1 MIRRGDGQLRMRDHP
16 DTSDGLGFDSRSSP
30 GLCSSEVEAQLEVIT
45 PGLTASVPWLMA
57 GQDTRPVPDAP
68 AGQCASS
75 RSAREMTRGQDVGLA
90 VACAEEALEEAPCRH
105 DPLCVWR
112 ALVTLVSAGELVTVD
127 EQCARL
133 VEDVEPGPFTRAQR
147 RSMMLRA
154 RARVARHT
162 GDLPGARR
170 VLGELIESD
179 VTQNVRLLGVSWL
192 VDVLLEE
199 GAIDEAVDLMERS
212 GLETAAQQWLMCRPM
227 LLSARAAVRLATG
240 AADIGFQ
247 DFLQAERLFEG
258 QRMSNRAMLLCPTQI
273 SLAAKAAHRD
283 EFAARIAGQ
292 VLLRARGWGEPRVL
306 GMALGTL
313 ATVEDGPDACAQL
326 TEAAELLEVGG
337 ARSELITV
345 NQELAR
351 RLAARDDVAG
361 ARWRIGQA
369 MGIAKEIGA
378 HGRVRDLRAEFGG
391 LTESVQLTRQ
401 ESRVASL
408 ARGGHSNEQIAGKLA
423 LSLRGVEFHLS
434 NVYRKLGVQGRR
446 GLRDALG
453 EQVAV
458 RRT

>member
-1 MIRRGDGQLRMRDHP
+1 MVRRGNGQLRTRERA
-16 DTSDGLGFDSRSSP
+16 DTPSGGLDLRGVE
-30 GLCSSEVEAQLEVIT
+30 GLCTSEVEARLDVVT

-57 GQDTRPVPDAP
+57 GQDTGPAP
-68 AGQCASS
+68 AVPAGLCASAK
-75 RSAREMTRGQDVGLA
+75 SAREMTRGKDVGLA
-90 VACAEEALEEAPCRH
+90 VAWAEEALDEAPCRH

-127 EQCARL
+127 EQCVRL

-170 VLGELIESD
+170 ILGELIESD
-179 VTQNVRLLGVSWL
+179 VSQNVRLLGVSWL

-199 GAIDEAVDLMERS
+199 GAIDEAVDLMADS
-212 GLETAAQQWLMCRPM
+212 GLERAAQQWLMCRPM

-240 AADIGFQ
+240 DADTGFQ

-273 SLAAKAAHRD
+273 SLAAKAARRD
-283 EFAARIAGQ
+283 ELAARIAGQ

-306 GMALGTL
+306 GMALSTL

-369 MGIAKEIGA
+369 VGIAKEIGA
-378 HGRVRDLRAEFGG
+378 HGRAQNLRAEFGG
-391 LTESVQLTRQ
+391 MTDSVRLTKQ

-408 ARGGHSNEQIAGKLA
+408 ARGGHSNEQIAGKLG
-423 LSLRGVEFHLS
+423 LSLRGIEFHLS
-434 NVYRKLGVQGRR
+434 NVYRKLGVRGRR

-453 EQVAV
+453 EEVAG
-458 RRT
+458 RQM